1 MKYVACL
8 LVGLAFAAAV
18 TAARAEFKTATQLAE
33 LCDPRVSG
41 EQGLA
46 WCLGYIAGVTD
57 TLDATRANNGAQQCV
72 PPNVNLA
79 QVAKIFGQFVLNNRD
94 HAEELASMPAAT
106 VVILSIANTWC
117 PTGADPFK
125 RLR

>member
-18 TAARAEFKTATQLAE
+18 TAARAEFKTAAQLAE

-41 EQGLA
+41 EQ
-46 WCLGYIAGVTD
+46 
-57 TLDATRANNGAQQCV
+57 RANNGAQQCV